1 MCLIFFALKQ
11 HPDYKLIIAGNRDEF
26 YKRKTS
32 AAAFWP
38 ENPSLLAGRDLEAMG
53 TWLGITKQGRISMLT
68 NYRDPVNINPTAPS
82 RGKLVSDFLMS
93 DTPPETYLLEVAKR
107 GSRYNGFNLVAGNE
121 SELWY
126 YSNYGGA
133 IEKMATGYHGLSNH
147 LMDTPWPKVQGGK
160 SEFARIVIDSNANPD
175 MLLDFLYNEERAAD
189 DLLPNTGLA
198 LDWERALSSMFI
210 KTTGYGSRSST
221 VILINQKNEV
231 SFTERVYNTETFT
244 YTTQTF
250 SFTIG
255 A

>member
-1 MCLIFFALKQ
+1 MCLIFFALNQ

-26 YKRKTS
+26 YNRKTS

-38 ENPSLLAGRDLEAMG
+38 EYPTLLAGRDLEAMG

-68 NYRDPVNINPTAPS
+68 NYRDPVNINPAAPS
-82 RGKLVSDFLMS
+82 RGKLVSDFLMT
-93 DTPPETYLLEVAKR
+93 DATPETYLLEV
-107 GSRYNGFNLVAGNE
+107 SRKGGQYNGFNLVTGNE

-133 IEKMATGYHGLSNH
+133 IEKMTDGYHGLSNH
-147 LMDTPWPKVQGGK
+147 LLDTPWPKVQRGK
-160 SEFARIVIDSNANPD
+160 AVFADIVLDSNANPEK
-175 MLLDFLYNEERAAD
+175 LLDFLYNEERAAD
-189 DLLPNTGLA
+189 DLLPNTGLT
-198 LDWERALSSMFI
+198 LDWERALSSRFI
-210 KTTGYGSRSST
+210 KTSGYGSRSST

-231 SFTERVYNTETFT
+231 SFTERVYDTESFT